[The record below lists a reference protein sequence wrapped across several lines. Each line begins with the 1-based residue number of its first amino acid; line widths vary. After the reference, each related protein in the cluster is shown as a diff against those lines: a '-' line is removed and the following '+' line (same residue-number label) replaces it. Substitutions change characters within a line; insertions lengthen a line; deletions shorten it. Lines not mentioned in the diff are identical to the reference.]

1 MQIALLSH
9 LYIGSCFSYDL
20 VLYSKILVPID
31 GSENSTRALEHGL
44 ALSSNLKSKLTLLYI
59 IDVPP
64 FVYVQSQQVVNSVM
78 ESLEKE
84 AKSVLESAKN
94 LSKKQ
99 GVEPETVFLKG
110 GDISSIIIDY
120 GEKNNFDVIVIGS
133 RGHGKVKTVLLG
145 SVSHNVLHNS
155 KIPVIII
162 K

>member
-1 MQIALLSH
+1 M
-9 LYIGSCFSYDL
+9 YT
-20 VLYSKILVPID
+20 KILVPID

-44 ALSSNLKSKLTLLYI
+44 NLSSELKSKITVLYVLQI
-59 IDVPP
+59 PP

-78 ESLEKE
+78 ESLKKE
-84 AKSVLESAKN
+84 AKLVLESGISQ
-94 LSKKQ
+94 SKKH
-99 GVEPETVFLKG
+99 GVEPETVFLEG
-110 GDISSIIIDY
+110 NDIASIIIDY

-155 KIPVIII
+155 KIPVLII

>member
-1 MQIALLSH
+1 M
-9 LYIGSCFSYDL
+9 
-20 VLYSKILVPID
+20 YSKILVPFD
-31 GSENSTRALEHGL
+31 GSENSMRALEHGL
-44 ALSSNLKSKLTLLYI
+44 ALSSKLKSKLTILYI

-84 AKSVLESAKN
+84 AKSVLESGKN
-94 LSKKQ
+94 QSKKQ

-110 GDISSIIIDY
+110 NDISSIIIDY

-133 RGHGKVKTVLLG
+133 RGHGKVKTALLG

>member
-1 MQIALLSH
+1 M
-9 LYIGSCFSYDL
+9 YT
-20 VLYSKILVPID
+20 KILVPID
-31 GSENSTRALEHGL
+31 GSENSMRALEHGL
-44 ALSSNLKSKLTLLYI
+44 ALSLKLKSKLTILYI

-84 AKSVLESAKN
+84 AKSVLESGKSQ
-94 LSKKQ
+94 SKKH
-99 GVEPETVFLKG
+99 GVEPETAFLEG
-110 GDISSIIIDY
+110 SDIASIIIDY
-120 GEKNNFDVIVIGS
+120 SEKNNFDAIVIGS

-155 KIPVIII
+155 KIPVLII